1 MLRTNQLSF
10 DAPFFRKLSDDQLR
24 RIHEASL
31 EILERTGV
39 RLYHEEAVELLRRA
53 GCEVADGNRV
63 RIPAYL
69 VEWARR
75 TAPTRITLCSRSG
88 ERIMPLENYN
98 VFYGPGSD
106 CPNVIDMTTSETRP
120 ARMSDV
126 VDGIR
131 LCDALPNID
140 FVMSFCM
147 AQDVKPAVLDRYQ
160 MRAILT
166 HSSKPSVFVA
176 FDFPAALDAVAMA
189 QAVAGGPEALR
200 RNPITAC
207 YVNVTSSLRHNHDSL
222 QKLLHFSE
230 IGLPFSYIPVV
241 LRGFNGP
248 MSLAGALALGN
259 AGEMVGVVL
268 SQLKQEGAPIIIS
281 GGTNDMEDMR
291 TMVGAY
297 AAPENRVSFME
308 MAHYHNLPMF
318 GLGGASDSK
327 VPDGQAAAEAAFSLL
342 TETLSGA
349 HLIHDVGYL
358 ASGMT
363 ASLEQ
368 MAICDDL
375 IGWVKRFM
383 QGVEVSDETLA
394 LDVIDAVG
402 PDGDFISTDHTLAHF
417 REDYYPRLL
426 DRQNIEG
433 WRGSGA
439 TTLRERAARR
449 VNKLLAEHETEPLP
463 GDVAAELDRIVEA
476 AEAQLG

>member
-1 MLRTNQLSF
+1 MLRANQLSF
-10 DAPFFRKLSDDQLR
+10 DAPFFRKLSDNQLR

-39 RLYHEEAVELLRRA
+39 RLYHEDAIVLLRKA
-53 GCEVADGNRV
+53 SCEVMDDNRV

-69 VEWARR
+69 VEWALR
-75 TAPTRITLCSRSG
+75 TAPRRITLCNRSG
-88 ERIMPLENYN
+88 ERVMPLENYN

-106 CPNVIDMTTSETRP
+106 CPNVIDMTTDGVRP
-120 ARMSDV
+120 ARMADV

-147 AQDVKPAVLDRYQ
+147 AQDVRQEVLDRHQ

-166 HSSKPSVFVA
+166 HSTKPSIFVS
-176 FDFPAALDAVAMA
+176 FDFAGALDVVAMA
-189 QAVAGGPEALR
+189 EVVAGGADALR

-222 QKLLHFSE
+222 RKLLHFSE
-230 IGLPFSYIPVV
+230 IGLPFAYIPVV

-248 MSLAGALALGN
+248 MTLAGALALGN

-268 SQLKQEGAPIIIS
+268 SQLKREGAPIIIS

-308 MAHYHNLPMF
+308 MAHYHDLPMF

-327 VPDGQAAAEAAFSLL
+327 VPDGQAAAEAALSLL

-383 QGVEVSDETLA
+383 QGVEVNDETLA

-402 PDGDFISTDHTLAHF
+402 PDGDFISTEHTLAHF
-417 REDYYPRLL
+417 REDFYPQLL
-426 DRQNIEG
+426 NRHNIEG
-433 WRGSGA
+433 WQAGGA
-439 TTLRERAARR
+439 TTLRERAAAR
-449 VNKLLAEHETEPLP
+449 VNKLLAEHQAEPLP
-463 GDVAAELDRIVEA
+463 ADVAAELDRIVEQ
-476 AEAQLG
+476 AEARLG